1 MITTAAVKIALADL
15 AMVAFAVG
23 AVWCAI
29 RERRLLPI
37 GRWKLLLPGV
47 LAALADATLI
57 AFPQYRDLF
66 QLELWTVNTAALL
79 AGLTRGAL
87 LSMFSDHNLKVVR
100 VRRTWDAVIISAL
113 LLGFALLQTFIE
125 LRAVAENR
133 DEAVMEFFM
142 TVAAGYLFG
151 RSVAAWIRAMVI
163 QHDDLDRPL

>member
-1 MITTAAVKIALADL
+1 MTTAALKIALADL
-15 AMVAFAVG
+15 ATVAFAVG
-23 AVWCAI
+23 AVWCAVK
-29 RERRLLPI
+29 ERRPQPI
-37 GRWKLLLPGV
+37 GRWRLLLPGV

-87 LSMFSDHNLKVVR
+87 LSMFSDHNLRIVR
-100 VRRTWDAVIISAL
+100 VRRTWDAIAVAAL
-113 LLGFALLQTFIE
+113 LLAFALLQSWIE
-125 LRAVAENR
+125 LRALAENR

-151 RSVAAWIRAMVI
+151 RSLAAWIRAMVI

>member
-1 MITTAAVKIALADL
+1 MVTTAALKIALADL
-15 AMVAFAVG
+15 GMVAFAVG

-29 RERRLLPI
+29 RERRPLPI
-37 GRWKLLLPGV
+37 ARWRLLLPGV

-79 AGLTRGAL
+79 AGLARGAL

-100 VRRTWDAVIISAL
+100 VRRTWDAIVVAVL
-113 LLGFALLQTFIE
+113 LLGFALLQTWIE
-125 LRAVAENR
+125 FRAFAENR

-151 RSVAAWIRAMVI
+151 RSVAAWIRSMVI
-163 QHDDLDRPL
+163 QHDDLDRPM